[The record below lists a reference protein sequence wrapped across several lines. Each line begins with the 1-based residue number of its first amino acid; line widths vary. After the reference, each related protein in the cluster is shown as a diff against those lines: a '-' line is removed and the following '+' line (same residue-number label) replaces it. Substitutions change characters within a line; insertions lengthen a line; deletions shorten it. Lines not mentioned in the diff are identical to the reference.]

1 MFFKKK
7 TNEDKL
13 RELEEMRNKR
23 MQYSADL
30 EIDRMHREERNK
42 LKAMKAE
49 SSTFRRVAKGV
60 GSDLKSFADK
70 HVEFNPQGQ
79 QGSMFGKNNM
89 FGQQK
94 KRKL

>member
-13 RELEEMRNKR
+13 RELDMMRQKR
-23 MQYSADL
+23 QQYAADL
-30 EIDRMHREERNK
+30 EIDRMHREERDK
-42 LKAMKAE
+42 LRAMK
-49 SSTFRRVAKGV
+49 SRNSTFGRVVKGV
-60 GSDLKSFADK
+60 AQQIDK

-89 FGQQK
+89 FGENK
-94 KRKL
+94 KRR